1 MFMGKQIGLCLGFLL
16 IGAAILAVSGCGR
29 RVRPIEIASDA
40 GSQAV
45 AKYDVNKN
53 GVLEYKELDKAPG
66 LQAGVATIKKL
77 AKPRHFPSESELL
90 AATITAEEIDARIRE
105 WKARDVGR
113 IRVLCRVLRVS
124 GGGRSERVANA
135 EVKFVP
141 EDFLGPGL
149 PTGTGTTDRLGEA
162 LISQPKEGEGDTAL
176 TGMSP
181 GFYRVQI
188 TKGTEIPAK
197 YNTETILGQEVASD
211 VVGISSTL
219 VFELEY

>member
-1 MFMGKQIGLCLGFLL
+1 MGKRIGSCLGFLL

-105 WKARDVGR
+105 WKARGVGR
-113 IRVLCRVLRVS
+113 IRVLCRVLRVR

-149 PTGTGTTDRLGEA
+149 PTGTGTTDKSGTA
-162 LISQPKEGEGDTAL
+162 LISQPEQGEGDKAL
-176 TGMSP
+176 GMSP

-188 TKGTEIPAK
+188 AKGTEIPAK
-197 YNTETILGQEVASD
+197 YNTETILGQEVAAD
-211 VVGISSTL
+211 AFGIASTL